1 MTQQFELTLCNYAR
15 YTWLGALGL
24 LASLSLAIRIGM
36 LLPSSWGFL
45 AALLVLGLCFYGEHR
60 LLKRFTL
67 RPARIEV
74 GPAGLQIHYLL
85 GGAVVPITFADVI
98 SYRDEQV
105 KDGRELRFRLRSGQ
119 KVKLATNHFLGAT
132 GDYEALLRAV
142 QVALAH
148 YSTTALVAINREK
161 SFFEKPFATW
171 LLIFCGATL
180 LWSVG
185 QMLLHRR
192 PIPGSFFSAV
202 GALLPYLAMW
212 YRARAWPRL

>member
-15 YTWLGALGL
+15 YTWLGGIGMLVSLG
-24 LASLSLAIRIGM
+24 LAIRIGM
-36 LLPSSWGFL
+36 LLPGSWGFL
-45 AALLVLGLCFYGEHR
+45 AALLVLGLCFYGVHL

-74 GPAGLQIHYLL
+74 GPVGLQIHYLL
-85 GGAVVPITFADVI
+85 GGPELPIAFADVI
-98 SYRDEQV
+98 SYRDEQM

-119 KVKLATNHFLGAT
+119 KVKLATNHSLGAT

-142 QVALAH
+142 QATLAH
-148 YSTTALVAINREK
+148 YNATALVAISREK

-171 LLIFCGATL
+171 LLAACGAAL

-192 PIPGSFFSAV
+192 PISGSFFTSV
-202 GALLPYLAMW
+202 GAFLPYLAMW
-212 YRARAWPRL
+212 YRARSQHRP

>member
-1 MTQQFELTLCNYAR
+1 MTQQFELTLCNYVR
-15 YTWLGALGL
+15 YTWLGALGML
-24 LASLSLAIRIGM
+24 VSLGLAVKVAL
-36 LLPSSWGFL
+36 LLPGTWGFL
-45 AALLVLGLCFYGEHR
+45 AMLLVLVACLCVVHQ
-60 LLKRFTL
+60 LLKHLTL
-67 RPARIEV
+67 RPARMEV
-74 GPAGLQIHYLL
+74 GPASLQAHYVF
-85 GGAVVPITFADVI
+85 GGADLLLAFADVV
-98 SYRDEQV
+98 SYRDEQL

-148 YSTTALVAINREK
+148 YNTTALVTINREK
-161 SFFEKPFATW
+161 SFFEKPLATW
-171 LLIFCGATL
+171 LLIFCGAML

-212 YRARAWPRL
+212 YRARARPRL

>member
-15 YTWLGALGL
+15 YTWLGVVGMLVSLGL
-24 LASLSLAIRIGM
+24 AVKVGL
-36 LLPSSWGFL
+36 LLPGTWDFL
-45 AALLVLGLCFYGEHR
+45 AMLLVLAPCLYAVHR

-67 RPARIEV
+67 RSARIEV
-74 GPAGLQIHYLL
+74 GLAGLQVHYVF
-85 GGAVVPITFADVI
+85 GGPSLVIAFADVI
-98 SYRDEQV
+98 SYRDEQL

-119 KVKLATNHFLGAT
+119 KVKLATNQFLGAT
-132 GDYEALLRAV
+132 GDYGALLRAV
-142 QVALAH
+142 QAALAH
-148 YSTTALVAINREK
+148 YNASAVVAISREK

-171 LLIFCGATL
+171 LLVACGAAL

-192 PIPGSFFSAV
+192 PIPGSFLTAI

-212 YRARAWPRL
+212 YRACARPRL